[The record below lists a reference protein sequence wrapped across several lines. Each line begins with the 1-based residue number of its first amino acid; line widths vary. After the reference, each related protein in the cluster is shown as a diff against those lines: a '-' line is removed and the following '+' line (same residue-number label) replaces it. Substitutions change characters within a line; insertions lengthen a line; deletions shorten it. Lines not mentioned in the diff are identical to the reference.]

1 MVICAGVTALKAQYN
16 IDKNLFGSGHFGK
29 VYKATNKADPSILV
43 AIKVIDKRNLK
54 PGDLNM
60 IMTEIG
66 ILQEL
71 DHPNIV
77 SYMETFEEPRF
88 IYIVMESCTGGELFD
103 SREIISKNG
112 KCFTERQTCEI
123 VKKTL
128 SALNHC
134 HKMNIIHRD
143 IKPENLMFGKDG
155 EIRLVDFG
163 LAQQS
168 KKNLH

>member
-1 MVICAGVTALKAQYN
+1 MAALKAQYD
-16 IDKNLFGSGHFGK
+16 IDKRIFGSGHFGK
-29 VYKATNKADPSILV
+29 VYKATNKADPSITV

-54 PGDLNM
+54 SDDLQM

-103 SREIISKNG
+103 SREIILKNG
-112 KCFTERQTCEI
+112 KFFTERQTC
-123 VKKTL
+123 
-128 SALNHC
+128 
-134 HKMNIIHRD
+134 
-143 IKPENLMFGKDG
+143 
-155 EIRLVDFG
+155 
-163 LAQQS
+163 
-168 KKNLH
+168 